1 MQIENFAKC
10 HGKKPANHSIFHWKK
25 NIIEFLDPNHDFLD
39 HRVHIYY
46 HTNQLLL

>member
-1 MQIENFAKC
+1 MAKSLPIIVYFIE
-10 HGKKPANHSIFHWKK
+10 KK

>member
-1 MQIENFAKC
+1 MAKSLSIIVYFIE
-10 HGKKPANHSIFHWKK
+10 KK
-25 NIIEFLDPNHDFLD
+25 NHRLLDPSHDFSD